1 MTFTPSDPVD
11 QVKVI
16 RDLQVLPFALGAFL
30 AVLAMGAI
38 GHALAVAV
46 SRRRHELAV
55 LRALGM
61 TRRQTRLAVATQS
74 TVLALAGL
82 AFGIPLGLILGRV
95 IWRVV
100 AGFTPL
106 AYHPPLAVWAL
117 LLIGPAAL
125 LIVNL
130 LAAWPQRQATRQ
142 RISQVLRTE

>member
-1 MTFTPSDPVD
+1 
-11 QVKVI
+11 
-16 RDLQVLPFALGAFL
+16 
-30 AVLAMGAI
+30 
-38 GHALAVAV
+38 VAV

-61 TRRQTRLAVATQS
+61 TRGQTRLAVTSQG

>member
-1 MTFTPSDPVD
+1 M
-11 QVKVI
+11 
-16 RDLQVLPFALGAFL
+16 
-30 AVLAMGAI
+30 
-38 GHALAVAV
+38 
-46 SRRRHELAV
+46 

-61 TRRQTRLAVATQS
+61 TRGQTRLAVTSQG